1 MSEAIEKLL
10 DLVLEDSKA
19 KDKALGQSESTA

>member
-10 DLVLEDSKA
+10 DLVLEDGKT
-19 KDKALGQSESTA
+19 KDKVLGQSETTA